1 MTRINCFSFNLPYFF
16 IVPLREFICRTWWFH
31 TETEKYTLLDN
42 HIDVDNSL
50 FLELNLNY
58 YIIELDVGA
67 FGNQHVKSSY
77 GQIDK

>member
-1 MTRINCFSFNLPYFF
+1 MLTI
-16 IVPLREFICRTWWFH
+16 
-31 TETEKYTLLDN
+31 
-42 HIDVDNSL
+42 L

-67 FGNQHVKSSY
+67 FGNQHVKSSD